1 MPPKRKTSVLTDSL
15 RKYLF
20 GQKETGRESEDRR
33 RIRDGIYMSVFD
45 YHLILNELSIDDI
58 RKALSEPEK
67 EIDDDSV
74 TEMKDLEPDVLQKF
88 GTALPSLFGLPY
100 IKVYDDER
108 KAENQPLGWK
118 MELYV
123 EQGIRRA
130 LNRMGESVTS
140 VNVDIDIQL
149 GESLEDIADSDLTEL
164 DHDTLS
170 QLRKGGYISDD
181 QFAET
186 WVAIKERNQS
196 PDTADE

>member
-1 MPPKRKTSVLTDSL
+1 MAPDRKSSVLTNSL
-15 RKYLF
+15 RKYLL
-20 GQKETGRESEDRR
+20 GGKQASNESEYRS
-33 RIRDGIYMSVFD
+33 RIRDGVYMSVLD
-45 YHLILNELSIDDI
+45 YHLILNELPIDDI
-58 RKALSEPEK
+58 RKSLSERENV
-67 EIDDDSV
+67 IDDDRV
-74 TEMKDLEPDVLQKF
+74 LEFKDPEPDVLQKF

-100 IKVYDDER
+100 IKVYADER

-123 EQGIRRA
+123 ERGIRRA

-140 VNVDIDIQL
+140 VDVDIDIQL
-149 GESLEDIADSDLTEL
+149 GEPLEDIADSDLTEL

-196 PDTADE
+196 PDTAGE

>member
-1 MPPKRKTSVLTDSL
+1 MAPSRKSSVLTNSL
-15 RKYLF
+15 RKYLL
-20 GQKETGRESEDRR
+20 GEKEPSNKSEARS
-33 RIRDGIYMSVFD
+33 RIRDGLYMSVFD
-45 YHLILNELSIDDI
+45 YHLMLNEMPIDEI
-58 RKALSEPEK
+58 RAALSEPEK
-67 EIDDDSV
+67 EITDIEV
-74 TEMKDLEPDVLQKF
+74 TDPEDQRPDLIQKF
-88 GTALPSLFGLPY
+88 GKALPSVFGLIF
-100 IKVYDDER
+100 IKLFSDAKGV
-108 KAENQPLGWK
+108 ENQPIGWE
-118 MELYV
+118 MELYI
-123 EQGIRRA
+123 EHGIRRA

-170 QLRKGGYISDD
+170 QLRKGGYISDE